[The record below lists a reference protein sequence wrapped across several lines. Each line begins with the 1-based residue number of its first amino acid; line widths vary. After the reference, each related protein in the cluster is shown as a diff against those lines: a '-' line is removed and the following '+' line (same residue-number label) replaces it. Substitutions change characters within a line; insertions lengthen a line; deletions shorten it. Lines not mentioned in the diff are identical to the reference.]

1 MTQWTDAERFLLDR
15 VRQRDGDAWAQLV
28 ARYQGRLIAFA
39 RGRGVSSADAEDLVQ
54 DTFLLLLRGIEKFR
68 GEATLET
75 FLFVLLRNRIVDWL
89 RVRRVHATLAGE
101 DVADGQPLP
110 PQATGTGASFAVQSD
125 ELQRDK
131 IALASAIVKLVEE
144 FRLKLDFRGL
154 QMAEMIFYAQMRN
167 NAIAQKTGTDEKHI
181 GVLKHRWIKRL
192 RTQVEPARDKRE
204 PQTTAE
210 STLESLLSEVWEE
223 YRPSCPKRSTLG
235 GYLLNT
241 LDSNWHDY
249 IDFHVQSLGC
259 RFCTANLD
267 DLRLETATGSDRF
280 RARVMESSVGFFRP
294 GV

>member
-28 ARYQGRLIAFA
+28 ARYQGRLLAFA

-110 PQATGTGASFAVQSD
+110 PVATGTGASFAVQSD

-131 IALASAIVKLVEE
+131 TVLASAIVKLVEE

-192 RTQVEPARDKRE
+192 RTQVEPATDKRE
-204 PQTTAE
+204 PRPTTE